1 MNLDEPIQE
10 QIAARLSLIL
20 EPLSFKGKSL
30 SIQSHQF
37 NSESAASQ
45 EMVNITALDVT
56 YLMNSEVL
64 FKIMVAAPDQ
74 NFDLQVFAMKNE
86 LNKTEVSLRIV
97 DSVSKE
103 STEFRQLNGRVDIAF
118 TVDPEIYLHG

>member
-1 MNLDEPIQE
+1 MHLDEPIQE
-10 QIAARLSLIL
+10 EIAARLSLIL
-20 EPLSFKGKSL
+20 EPVTFKGKSL

-45 EMVNITALDVT
+45 EMVNITALDAT

-64 FKIMVAAPDQ
+64 FKMMVAAPVH

-97 DSVSKE
+97 DSVS
-103 STEFRQLNGRVDIAF
+103 
-118 TVDPEIYLHG
+118 

>member
-1 MNLDEPIQE
+1 
-10 QIAARLSLIL
+10 
-20 EPLSFKGKSL
+20 
-30 SIQSHQF
+30 
-37 NSESAASQ
+37 
-45 EMVNITALDVT
+45 MVNLTALDAT

-64 FKIMVAAPDQ
+64 FKMIAAPDH

-103 STEFRQLNGRVDIAF
+103 STEFSQLNGRVDIAF
-118 TVDPEIYLHG
+118 AVDPEIYFNG

>member
-1 MNLDEPIQE
+1 MI
-10 QIAARLSLIL
+10 
-20 EPLSFKGKSL
+20 
-30 SIQSHQF
+30 
-37 NSESAASQ
+37 
-45 EMVNITALDVT
+45 NITALDAT

-64 FKIMVAAPDQ
+64 FKMMVAAPDQ

-97 DSVSKE
+97 DSVRKE

>member
-1 MNLDEPIQE
+1 
-10 QIAARLSLIL
+10 
-20 EPLSFKGKSL
+20 
-30 SIQSHQF
+30 
-37 NSESAASQ
+37 
-45 EMVNITALDVT
+45 MVNITALDAT

-64 FKIMVAAPDQ
+64 FKMMVAATGH

-103 STEFRQLNGRVDIAF
+103 STEFSQLSGRVDIAF